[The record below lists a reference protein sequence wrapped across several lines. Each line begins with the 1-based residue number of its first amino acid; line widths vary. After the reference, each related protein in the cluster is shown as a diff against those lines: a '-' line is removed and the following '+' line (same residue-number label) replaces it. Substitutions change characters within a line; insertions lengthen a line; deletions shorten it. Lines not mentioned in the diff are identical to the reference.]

1 MKRPDTATLCER
13 LANGYAIFSTE
24 SSIGVVG
31 IYGITCHTSHSHI
44 HGLLLHTDTV
54 LQTYTFIESL
64 ERDMFDERYA
74 VYLYVVSL
82 CTEFDGFGFLA
93 SYDGAY
99 IMTVNA
105 DNTVTYFTAFKHF
118 LFLYKNF
125 SDIGK
130 TLLIILCISERG
142 SVLPMNFIP
151 LYEELLK
158 KPDHTTFEHPCA

>member
-13 LANGYAIFSTE
+13 LANGYTIFSTE

-44 HGLLLHTDTV
+44 HELLLHTDTV

-105 DNTVTYFTAFKHF
+105 DNTVTYFTAFIPVQE
-118 LFLYKNF
+118 LFGYWKDA
-125 SDIGK
+125 SDNPVYIGARLR
-130 TLLIILCISERG
+130 TPDEFHP
-142 SVLPMNFIP
+142 SV
-151 LYEELLK
+151 
-158 KPDHTTFEHPCA
+158 